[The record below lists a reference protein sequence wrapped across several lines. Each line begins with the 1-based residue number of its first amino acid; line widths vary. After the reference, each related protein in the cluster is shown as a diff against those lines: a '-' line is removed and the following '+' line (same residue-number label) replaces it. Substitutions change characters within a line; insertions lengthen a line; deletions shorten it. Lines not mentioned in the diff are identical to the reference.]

1 MVYVKNILERENNME
16 HECVIGIL
24 NDYGY
29 SPLVTISEL
38 LKLQPKSV
46 YTMKQYCDWRY
57 STNLTRFVHCP
68 YCGKKIDWE
77 TIRKDLK

>member
-16 HECVIGIL
+16 HECVIGIF
-24 NDYGY
+24 NDYDY
-29 SPLVTISEL
+29 SPLVTMSEL
-38 LKLQPKSV
+38 VKLQPKSV

-68 YCGKKIDWE
+68 YCGKKINW
-77 TIRKDLK
+77 KL